1 MTAGP
6 GPEPGPI
13 TEEAVKLFEALQ
25 DWARRTMAD
34 PGPRIAT
41 GSPECTACPVCQALS
56 LLRSARPETFAYLA
70 EAMGALLAAGRDL
83 LDAHARQHGGDGR
96 GPASPGVE
104 RIDVV

>member
-1 MTAGP
+1 MTAEGA
-6 GPEPGPI
+6 EPGPI
-13 TEEAVKLFEALQ
+13 AGEAGKLFEALQ

-56 LLRSARPETFAYLA
+56 LLRSTRPETFAHLA
-70 EAMGALLAAGRDL
+70 EAMSALLIAGRDL
-83 LDAHARQHGGDGR
+83 LDSHARHHDGDRG